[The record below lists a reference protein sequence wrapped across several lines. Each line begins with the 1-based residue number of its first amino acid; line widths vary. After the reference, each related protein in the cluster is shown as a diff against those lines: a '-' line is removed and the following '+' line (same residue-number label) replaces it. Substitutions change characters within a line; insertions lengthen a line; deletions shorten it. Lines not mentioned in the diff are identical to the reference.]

1 MWYLVAS
8 FCETVRNYYKM
19 KEVKLYKSPW
29 KALKLILLCSIF
41 VVVGIWLLSTDTPRW
56 IAWLNIGFFGLGYP
70 VGFFHLLDRRPQ
82 IIINELGI
90 FDRTTNQ
97 DTINWEII
105 KDAYLVDVHGQKFIC
120 LIVDENFEPSKKKGL
135 PHRTMAGLNKTL
147 GFQELN
153 ISLGQLKIDEQK
165 LGQFIMA
172 MSRADKPAREEII
185 KALPERMVS

>member
-1 MWYLVAS
+1 V
-8 FCETVRNYYKM
+8 

-41 VVVGIWLLSTDTPRW
+41 VALGIWLLTTADTPRW

-97 DTINWEII
+97 DVINWEII
-105 KDAYLVDVHGQKFIC
+105 QDAYLVDVHGQKFIC
-120 LIVDENFEPSKKKGL
+120 LIVDENFEPSRKKGRA
-135 PHRTMAGLNKTL
+135 HRTMAGLNKTL

-172 MSRADKPAREEII
+172 MARADKPKREEII
-185 KALPERMVS
+185 KALPG